1 MSRRSAYTQE
11 LSTTQKCLSFSYI
24 STGRSSQAVHIFYSA
39 FCILIVYNNIS
50 VYIDSQQDRLRRCE
64 AQLFSV
70 KHIYSGVVCTRSA
83 KSRKTQAQ
91 A

>member
-39 FCILIVYNNIS
+39 FCILIAYTVAQCWCKYLLLS
-50 VYIDSQQDRLRRCE
+50 YYSQ
-64 AQLFSV
+64 
-70 KHIYSGVVCTRSA
+70 RSEMD
-83 KSRKTQAQ
+83 
-91 A
+91 